1 MYINIKLNDMTET
14 INYINKETGEEKIV
28 TRFSS
33 KQAERSFCTVR
44 TSGKGDLRTFK
55 TLEETEDFLTKN
67 GCVRKGFRDKSG
79 IIRHSLSRG
88 DLVMI
93 DRGLDKL
100 ITDITTEE
108 FESCKGAFLLIKG
121 LIDKLKKE

>member
-1 MYINIKLNDMTET
+1 MTET
-14 INYINKETGEEKIV
+14 INYINMRTGEEKIV

-44 TSGKGDLRTFK
+44 TGGEGDLKTFG
-55 TLEETEDFLTKN
+55 TLEEAEEVLTKN
-67 GCVRKGFRDKSG
+67 GFVRKGFRDKRG

-88 DLVMI
+88 DLEI
-93 DRGLDKL
+93 INRGLDKL
-100 ITDITTEE
+100 IADITTEE
-108 FESCKGAFLLIKG
+108 FESYKGAILIIKG

>member
-1 MYINIKLNDMTET
+1 MTET

-28 TRFSS
+28 TCFSS
-33 KQAERSFCTVR
+33 KQGQRSFCTVR
-44 TSGKGDLRTFK
+44 TGGMGDLKTFR
-55 TLEETEDFLTKN
+55 TLEEAEEVLTKN
-67 GCVRKGFRDKSG
+67 GFIRKGIRDKRG
-79 IIRHSLSRG
+79 FIRHSLSRG
-88 DLVMI
+88 DLMMI